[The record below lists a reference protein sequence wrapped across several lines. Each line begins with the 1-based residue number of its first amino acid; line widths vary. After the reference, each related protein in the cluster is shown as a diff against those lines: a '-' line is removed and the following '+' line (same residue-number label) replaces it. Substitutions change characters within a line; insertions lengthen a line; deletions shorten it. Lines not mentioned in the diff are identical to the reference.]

1 MNEIKNVKIFTNQK
15 EIGKPSKDTFIEA
28 EIIGT
33 NLNKDLE
40 TQLEP
45 AEYQYTEET
54 AGTLIP
60 SLPPS
65 THFPRFFSAAHKH
78 SNRKIKSE
86 KEIKGKLS
94 NFLIKKDCKREFI

>member
-1 MNEIKNVKIFTNQK
+1 MNEIKNVKLISHQK
-15 EIGKPSKDTFIEA
+15 EIGKPSKDTSIEA
-28 EIIGT
+28 ESIGT

-54 AGTLIP
+54 AVTLIP

-86 KEIKGKLS
+86 KEIKGKKS
-94 NFLIKKDCKREFI
+94 NFFDYKRLQA